1 MQYICM
7 YIMEIILHYM
17 YIIFALFNQE
27 INLSKNQSVGTIN
40 LKKNCRSIKTYTA
53 KLLFLLL
60 NI

>member
-1 MQYICM
+1 M

-27 INLSKNQSVGTIN
+27 INLNKNQSVGTTN
-40 LKKNCRSIKTYTA
+40 LKKNCRSIKTYTD